1 MQSNA
6 MRSVLQFQHLTSLS
20 STVRG
25 LPELTIT
32 ATRSF
37 ANNKT
42 STGPHGG
49 SGSSPNTSKDNPPPQ
64 SPPQQSMEV
73 SPEVPQHE
81 AADKIPSQVP
91 NQLDG
96 KRFPDPLEADT
107 TVTNAPDKA
116 LPKDKAQ

>member
-1 MQSNA
+1 MQGNA
-6 MRSVLQFQHLTSLS
+6 MRCLTQLPRLADLPCTLRSLPSVTL
-20 STVRG
+20 
-25 LPELTIT
+25 I

-49 SGSSPNTSKDNPPPQ
+49 SASSPNTSKDNPPPQ
-64 SPPQQSMEV
+64 SPMEQSMEV

-91 NQLDG
+91 NQLGG

-107 TVTNAPDKA
+107 TVTGGIEKA